1 MGTCSLPAKKCLSKV
16 KLSLLVEASLLLH
29 TMTAGKFIL
38 DLAEAAADPIKGA
51 STAVLRPHG

>member
-1 MGTCSLPAKKCLSKV
+1 MGTYSLPAKKCLSKV
-16 KLSLLVEASLLLH
+16 KPSLPVEASLLLH

-38 DLAEAAADPIKGA
+38 NFAEAAADPIQGA